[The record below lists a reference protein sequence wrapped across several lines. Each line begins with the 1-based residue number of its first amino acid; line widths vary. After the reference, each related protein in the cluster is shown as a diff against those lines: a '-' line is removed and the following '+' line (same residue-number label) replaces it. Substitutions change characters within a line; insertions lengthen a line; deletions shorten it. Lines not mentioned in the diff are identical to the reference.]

1 MLAIRFFKPLALILA
16 KFMGTCFI
24 IENDQLHKQIN
35 QLVFFASSH
44 QQMLSTTFCKVSKAI
59 FTIGAFKIKQ
69 ENFYSME
76 RNYITLNFMWSNFF
90 GEKNG
95 CNKMANSLWNQHYMW
110 NKSRK
115 LLQVRKVVR
124 FLIMEH
130 FSFSLLE
137 DELSPLAT
145 AQQISHL
152 LFRKSSSTTQ
162 ILLLLLD
169 TVLLPQFRAIP
180 SGRITGEKY
189 QFIRR

>member
-1 MLAIRFFKPLALILA
+1 
-16 KFMGTCFI
+16 
-24 IENDQLHKQIN
+24 
-35 QLVFFASSH
+35 
-44 QQMLSTTFCKVSKAI
+44 MLSTTFCKVSKAI

-110 NKSRK
+110 NKSCK

-124 FLIMEH
+124 FLIMEQ
-130 FSFSLLE
+130 FSFSLLD
-137 DELSPLAT
+137 DELPPLAT

-162 ILLLLLD
+162 ILLVPLD
-169 TVLLPQFRAIP
+169 TVSHNLELFHQAGSLEKNINLSGGNIEFRLKLRPTKQQQSCQSLSKCFKIKN
-180 SGRITGEKY
+180 I
-189 QFIRR
+189 FVNVC